1 MGHHDFGHS
10 FGHHSSHHEHHSDH
24 HGYQTNHHRH
34 HYDHHGHAGY
44 HHYDDDHNCERE
56 CSPMYCLAIFGF
68 VLLVTGIAIAVFLT
82 LIPGIVLVVVG
93 FLAFA
98 GGLIGGNISRCGV
111 SRIVLVTCSRVFPWY
126 AKLAVLASNSNASNN
141 I

>member
-10 FGHHSSHHEHHSDH
+10 FGHHSSHHGHHSDH
-24 HGYQTNHHRH
+24 HGYQTS
-34 HYDHHGHAGY
+34 HHGHHSGHHGHLGASIQSEPGLGY
-44 HHYDDDHNCERE
+44 HHHDDHYNCEHE

-68 VLLVTGIAIAVFLT
+68 VLLITGIAIAVFLT
-82 LIPGIVLVVVG
+82 LTPGIVLIVVG

-111 SRIVLVTCSRVFPWY
+111 SRIVLVTCSRVFP
-126 AKLAVLASNSNASNN
+126 
-141 I
+141 